1 MPLSDLIAVIPASG
15 KGGRF
20 GQPKALASYEGK
32 AFAEHITS
40 TLLESGVDNVI
51 VAVGY
56 DTPDMLATLR
66 QAIDEQGNTAAKG
79 YLVWPVD
86 HPFVRKDTV
95 LNLIQAWREQPVAV
109 IRPSHGGQSGHPII
123 IPAWLDLNADDG
135 GQGLAGLIR
144 AQACTV
150 IDVPVEDPNVLRN
163 INYPKDLEN

>member
-1 MPLSDLIAVIPASG
+1 MPSSELIAVIPASG
-15 KGGRF
+15 RGGRF
-20 GQPKALASYEGK
+20 GQPKAEARYEGK

-40 TLLESGVDNVI
+40 TLQEAGIEDVF

-56 DTPDMLATLR
+56 ATPDMLATLR
-66 QAIDEQGNTAAKG
+66 QAIKDLGREGVKG

-86 HPFVRKDTV
+86 HPFVSKDTV
-95 LNLIQAWREQPVAV
+95 LSLVKAWQELQDAV
-109 IRPSHGGQSGHPII
+109 IRPLHQGQSGHPII
-123 IPAWLDLNADDG
+123 IPAWLDLNKDDA

-150 IDVPVEDPNVLRN
+150 IDVPVEDGAVLRN